1 MIITKTP
8 LRVSFVGGGTDLP
21 NYYKKH
27 GGMVISTSINKFI
40 YVIVR
45 RQVGFLDYKFR
56 INWSEVEFK
65 NAIGKINNPIVREVL
80 KYFNINFPIEISTF
94 SDIPGSTGL
103 GSSSSFAVGLINAI
117 SVLIKKKLSKKKIA
131 KIAASIEIDILKR
144 KIGVQ
149 DHYSAAVGGLNLLN
163 FKKNNSVVITKIK
176 NQSFKKIKK
185 LERELVLVFTKQ
197 TRNASD
203 ILSKQ
208 YKPTNS
214 QTKDLSLMKNEVI
227 TFKNFFL
234 SQSLDAKLF
243 GKMLTNQWKLKKKV
257 NSNVTNSKISK
268 IFDKCIK
275 LGSYGGK
282 LLGAGN
288 GGFFLIVSNSKTRK
302 KIEKF
307 IGKENLI
314 NFSFEKLGTHVTHI
328 S

>member
-8 LRVSFVGGGTDLP
+8 LRVSFAGGGTDLP

-27 GGMVISTSINKFI
+27 GGMVISTSINKYI
-40 YVIVR
+40 YVIAR
-45 RQVGFLDYKFR
+45 RQVGFIKYKFR
-56 INWSEVEFK
+56 INWSQVEFK
-65 NAIGKINNPIVREVL
+65 NSVSKINNPIVREVL
-80 KYFNINFPIEISTF
+80 KYFDINFPIEISTF

-117 SVLIKKKLSKKKIA
+117 SALIKKKLSKKKIA
-131 KIAASIEIDILKR
+131 EIAASIEIDKLKR

-149 DHYSAAVGGLNLLN
+149 DHYSAAIGGLNLLK
-163 FKKNNSVVITKIK
+163 FKKNSSVEIY
-176 NQSFKKIKK
+176 KIKK
-185 LERELVLVFTKQ
+185 NSFRKIQKFEKKIVLVFTKQ
-197 TRNASD
+197 TRNASE

-208 YKPTNS
+208 YKPTSS
-214 QTKDLSLMKNEVI
+214 QTKDLTLMKNEVLK
-227 TFKNFFL
+227 FKNFFL
-234 SQSLDAKLF
+234 SKSLDVKIF

-257 NSNVTNSKISK
+257 NSNVTNSKISN
-268 IFDKCIK
+268 IFEKCIK

-288 GGFFLIVSNSKTRK
+288 GGFFLIVCDNKTRK

-314 NFSFEKLGTHVTHI
+314 NFSFDKHGTHITHI